1 MAIDMTSDKSYGP
14 SRIPALAHDDGLIS
28 IVEEHTPLKVG
39 IAVILIAFLL
49 FGIWASLAPLAQ
61 AVVAPGVV
69 KVELDRRVVQHLE
82 GGIIKQIHVADGA
95 IVKQGDLLLTLDAT
109 QFHSDKEVNDSQ
121 LLALLVTEA
130 RFRAERDGLDDIAFP
145 PEIDRNDPRI
155 AEVMANE
162 ISLFKARRNAHRS
175 EMNVL
180 RERVRQAESQISG
193 LQQVDRRKSEVRE
206 SLQTERA
213 DLAKLIEKNF
223 ISRHKL
229 LQVERQVSELESDI
243 AENNAKI
250 SSQKVQQRET
260 ELLVEF
266 RSAEY
271 KSQVVNSLTDVQKRI
286 DELRK
291 KLLSIDDRVNRAE
304 IRAPVSGKVIGLK
317 VNTAGAVLAPGTH
330 VLDIVPEG
338 ANLLIEAHLSPNDI
352 DTVRIGQLADIR
364 LTSFKA
370 TTTPIIEGK
379 VTHLAG
385 DRLID
390 ERTGAPYFECRVE
403 LTPAGVEA
411 LAESN
416 LRLQPGIPADVIIKT
431 GERTMMQYLTQ
442 PLSNALARVFREK

>member
-1 MAIDMTSDKSYGP
+1 MTSDKSHGQSP
-14 SRIPALAHDDGLIS
+14 IPALAHDDRLMW
-28 IVEEHTPLKVG
+28 IVDEHYPRKIG
-39 IAVILIAFLL
+39 FAVILIAFLL

-61 AVVAPGVV
+61 AVIAPGVI

-82 GGIIKQIHVADGA
+82 GGIIKQIHVQDGA
-95 IVKQGDLLLTLDAT
+95 TVKQGDLLLTLDAA

-130 RFRAERDGLDDIAFP
+130 RLRAERDGLAEIPFP
-145 PEIDRNDPRI
+145 DEIDRSDPRA

-162 ISLFKARRNAHRS
+162 TSLFKARRNSHRS

-180 RERVRQAESQISG
+180 RERVKQAESQISG
-193 LQQVDRRKSEVRE
+193 FQQVDLRKSEVRE
-206 SLQTERA
+206 SLQTERS
-213 DLAKLIEKNF
+213 DLSRLMEKNF

-229 LQVERQVSELESDI
+229 LQAERQISELESDI
-243 AENNAKI
+243 AENKVKI
-250 SSQKVQQRET
+250 AGQKVQQKET
-260 ELLVEF
+260 ELQIEF
-266 RSAEY
+266 RNAEY

-317 VNTAGAVLAPGTH
+317 LNTAGAVLAPGTH
-330 VLDIVPEG
+330 ILDIVPEG
-338 ANLLIEAHLSPNDI
+338 ANLLIEAHLSPNDV
-352 DTVRIGQLADIR
+352 DTVRIGQSADIR

-370 TTTPIIEGK
+370 TTTPVIEGK

-403 LTPAGVEA
+403 LTPAGVET
-411 LAESN
+411 LAQSN

>member
-1 MAIDMTSDKSYGP
+1 MSSSNSPVQNSHLT
-14 SRIPALAHDDGLIS
+14 LAHDDRLIS
-28 IVEEHTPLKVG
+28 IVEEHLPRKIG
-39 IAVILIAFLL
+39 FAVVLIAFLL

-61 AVVAPGVV
+61 AVIAPGVV

-82 GGIIKQIHVADGA
+82 GGIIKHIYVEDGA
-95 IVKQGDLLLTLDAT
+95 TVKQGALLLTLDAT

-130 RFRAERDGLDDIAFP
+130 RLRAERDELAEIPFP
-145 PEIDRNDPRI
+145 DEIDRSDPRI
-155 AEVMANE
+155 AEIMANE
-162 ISLFKARRNAHRS
+162 TSLFKARRNAHRS

-180 RERVRQAESQISG
+180 RERVKQAESQISG
-193 LQQVDRRKSEVRE
+193 YQQVDLRKIEVRE

-213 DLAKLIEKNF
+213 DLIRLMEKNF

-229 LQVERQVSELESDI
+229 LQAERQVSELESEI
-243 AENNAKI
+243 AENNVKI
-250 SSQKVQQRET
+250 SSQKVQQKET
-260 ELLVEF
+260 ELQIEF
-266 RSAEY
+266 RNAEY

-304 IRAPVSGKVIGLK
+304 IRAPVSGKVIGFKL
-317 VNTAGAVLAPGTH
+317 NTVGAVLAPGTH
-330 VLDIVPEG
+330 ILDIIPQG
-338 ANLLIEAHLSPNDI
+338 ANLLIEAHLSPNEV
-352 DTVRIGQLADIR
+352 DTVRIGQPADIR

-370 TTTPIIEGK
+370 TTTPVIEGK

-403 LTPAGVEA
+403 LTPAGVET
-411 LAESN
+411 LAQSN

-431 GERTMMQYLTQ
+431 GERTMLQYITQ